1 MRAMTGK
8 AGRAAIAALAG
19 VVMLCV
25 SGGAAAITSSTAATV
40 EPPAVTLRDIAR
52 APRIAHGET
61 VHLDTSRTLF
71 LPEGW
76 LDTLTT
82 PGAGIRLTLHFHG
95 AQWYAIEEHARRG
108 ARNPILAHYLGEG
121 SRFYQAPYLDPA
133 RLRDELASV
142 TVELCRRGAPA
153 DAAIAEL
160 EIQSFSAGYGAVRE
174 ILKSP
179 DYVAMIRAVVL
190 ADSLYAS
197 LTTDS
202 EGRRFPQA
210 DQMAPFIAFARLAAR
225 GERLMVVAH
234 SSIPTTS
241 YCSTVETADAIVA
254 ALGLDREEV
263 STGSLPAADAGL
275 EFRLLSRADA
285 GRLHI
290 WGYAGATP
298 QAHMAVART
307 MADFWQAAG
316 P

>member
-1 MRAMTGK
+1 MSGTAR
-8 AGRAAIAALAG
+8 RAAAAVLT
-19 VVMLCV
+19 VVGILSV
-25 SGGAAAITSSTAATV
+25 SVCGAAGTTCTAAAV
-40 EPPAVTLRDIAR
+40 EPPAVVLRDIAR
-52 APRIAHGET
+52 APRIARGET
-61 VHLDTSRTLF
+61 IDLDTSRTLF

-82 PGAGIRLTLHFHG
+82 PGAGIRLTLHYHG

-108 ARNPILAHYLGEG
+108 ARNPMLAQYLGEG
-121 SRFYQAPYLDPA
+121 SRVYQAPYLEQA

-142 TVELCRRGAPA
+142 SAELRRRGAPPG
-153 DAAIAEL
+153 AAVTEL

-179 DYVAMIRAVVL
+179 DYVSMIRAVVL

-197 LTTDS
+197 LTTDT
-202 EGRRFPQA
+202 EGRRVP
-210 DQMAPFIAFARLAAR
+210 DPGQMAPFISFARQAAN

-234 SSIPTTS
+234 SSIPTAN
-241 YCSTVETADAIVA
+241 YCSTVETADAIVQ
-254 ALGLDREEV
+254 ALDLVREEV
-263 STGSLPAADAGL
+263 RPGSIPAADAAL
-275 EFRLLSRADA
+275 EFRLVSRAEA

-307 MADFWQAAG
+307 IADFWRAAD